1 MIALGYVCAV
11 IIGLTLGVLGSGGS
25 ILTVPVLVYL
35 MHYNPIIATGYSLFI
50 VGLTSLTGAISYMR
64 KNLVDYKTAIAFA
77 LPSFVSVYIVRRY
90 VLPLIPS
97 VIFQSPDFVLTK
109 EIFIMLLFASLMVSA
124 AYSMIRNNK
133 YNSEDTSELRQFNYP
148 MILIQGFSVG
158 AMTGLV
164 SVGGGFL
171 IIPSLVLFAR
181 VPIKVAVG
189 TSLVIIATNAF
200 IGFVGDLPNQANI
213 DWTFLFKFCI
223 FSVVGIII
231 GSNFARHIPAPR
243 LKPLFGWFVLLM
255 GCYIFV
261 HELFIRGY

>member
-1 MIALGYVCAV
+1 MEILGYICSV

-35 MHYNPIIATGYSLFI
+35 MHFNPLVATGYSLFI
-50 VGLTSLTGAISYMR
+50 VGLTSLTGAITYMR
-64 KNLVDYKTAIAFA
+64 KELVDYKTAITFA
-77 LPSFVSVYIVRRY
+77 LPSFISVFVVRRF

-97 VIFQSPDFVLTK
+97 TVFRSTNFILTK
-109 EIFIMLLFASLMVSA
+109 DIFIMLLFAILMIAA
-124 AYSMIRNNK
+124 AYSMIKNRSYK
-133 YNSEDTSELRQFNYP
+133 EAEAGEDRAFNYS
-148 MILIQGFSVG
+148 MIFIQGFVVG
-158 AMTGLV
+158 AITGLV

-200 IGFVGDLPNQANI
+200 IGFLGDLPNLENI
-213 DWTFLFKFCI
+213 DWTFLFGFCA
-223 FSVVGIII
+223 FSAAGIVL
-231 GSNFARHIPAPR
+231 GSNVAKHIPAPR

-261 HELFIRGY
+261 HELFLRGY

>member
-1 MIALGYVCAV
+1 MIVLGYVCSV

-35 MHYNPIIATGYSLFI
+35 MHYNPVVATGYSLFI
-50 VGLTSLTGAISYMR
+50 VGLTSLSGALSYMR
-64 KNLVDYKTAIAFA
+64 KNLVDYKTAVAFA
-77 LPSFVSVYIVRRY
+77 LPSFVSVYVIRRY
-90 VLPLIPS
+90 VLSLIPT
-97 VIFQSPDFVLTK
+97 VVFRFQDFLLTK
-109 EIFIMLLFASLMVSA
+109 DVLIMLVFALLMVSA
-124 AYSMIRNNK
+124 AFSMIRNNK
-133 YNSEDTSELRQFNYP
+133 YTSVNERELEPFNYP
-148 MILIQGFSVG
+148 IILIQGFAVG

-200 IGFVGDLPNQANI
+200 IGFLGDIPNQANI
-213 DWTFLFKFCI
+213 DWIFLFKFCA
-223 FSVVGIII
+223 FSIIGIII
-231 GSNFARHIPAPR
+231 GSNFAKHIPAPR

-261 HELFIRGY
+261 HELFLR

>member
-1 MIALGYVCAV
+1 VEILGYICSV

-35 MHYNPIIATGYSLFI
+35 MQFNPLVATGYSLFI

-64 KNLVDYKTAIAFA
+64 KGLVDYKTAIAFA
-77 LPSFVSVYIVRRY
+77 LPSFISVYAVRRF
-90 VLPLIPS
+90 VLTLIPS
-97 VIFQSPDFVLTK
+97 VLYHSERFILTK
-109 EIFIMLLFASLMVSA
+109 DVFIMLVFALLMISA
-124 AYSMIRNNK
+124 AYSLIRNNK
-133 YNSEDTSELRQFNYP
+133 YTEAIEGESGPFNYP
-148 MILIQGFSVG
+148 MILILGFAVG

-171 IIPSLVLFAR
+171 IIPALVLFAR

-189 TSLVIIATNAF
+189 TSLVIISTNAF
-200 IGFVGDLPNQANI
+200 IGFLGDLPNQASI
-213 DWTFLFKFCI
+213 DWIFLFKFCG
-223 FSVVGIII
+223 FSIVGIVI

-243 LKPLFGWFVLLM
+243 LKPIFGWFVLLM
-255 GCYIFV
+255 GCYIFI

>member
-1 MIALGYVCAV
+1 MEILGYICSV

-25 ILTVPVLVYL
+25 ILTVPILVYL
-35 MHYNPIIATGYSLFI
+35 MHFNPLVATGYSLFI

-64 KNLVDYKTAIAFA
+64 KELVDYKTAIAFA
-77 LPSFVSVYIVRRY
+77 LPSFVSVFVVRRFI
-90 VLPLIPS
+90 LPLIPA
-97 VIFQSPDFVLTK
+97 VIFRSQNFVLTK
-109 EIFIMLLFASLMVSA
+109 ETFIMLVFAILMISA

-133 YNSEDTSELRQFNYP
+133 YADVDAKELGQFNYP
-148 MILIQGFSVG
+148 MILLLGFVVG
-158 AMTGLV
+158 ATTGLV

-189 TSLVIIATNAF
+189 TSLIIIATNAF
-200 IGFVGDLPNQANI
+200 IGFLGDLPNQPNI
-213 DWTFLFKFCI
+213 NWTFLFKFCA
-223 FSVVGIII
+223 FSIAGIIL
-231 GSNFARHIPAPR
+231 GSNVAKYIPAPR

-261 HELFIRGY
+261 HELFIRTY